1 MKEAIQ
7 LKIIGIFALMLG
19 SIGVFSFFFFGNL
32 EVLRQ
37 EFTINTIIVP
47 MGNPVLIAFL
57 LTFGL
62 LSFGLADIENKNE
75 EQRNLT

>member
-1 MKEAIQ
+1 MKKSIQ
-7 LKIIGIFALMLG
+7 WNLIGIFALMLG
-19 SIGVFSFFFFGNL
+19 LIGSFSFFFFGNL
-32 EVLRQ
+32 ELLRQ
-37 EFTINTIIVP
+37 EFTINAVIAP
-47 MGNPVLIAFL
+47 LGNPVLIAFL